1 MCLGSVR
8 VGKNWVKLS
17 RQHDKRHIHTLVL
30 YSTRLPKE
38 RYPKSGGGKKK
49 KKKGLVTDSEYC
61 AKEQQDTQYLVEA
74 SKCQH
79 KLVEVL

>member
-1 MCLGSVR
+1 MIKGTYTHLCCTAQGYQR
-8 VGKNWVKLS
+8 RDIQN
-17 RQHDKRHIHTLVL
+17 Q
-30 YSTRLPKE
+30 
-38 RYPKSGGGKKK
+38 GGEKK